1 MYGQG
6 SYPQVLAACTGVAAA
21 CVGASVLP
29 ETGVDTAI
37 SLAVAA
43 IAGLAAWAAVYMS
56 SLKFGKR

>member
-1 MYGQG
+1 MYGG
-6 SYPQVLAACTGVAAA
+6 NTPQVLAACTGVAAA

-29 ETGVDTAI
+29 ETGIDNAV

-43 IAGLAAWAAVYMS
+43 VAGLTAWAAVYMS

>member
-6 SYPQVLAACTGVAAA
+6 GKVLSACTGVAAA

-37 SLAVAA
+37 TLAVAA
-43 IAGLAAWAAVYMS
+43 IAGLSAWAAVYMS